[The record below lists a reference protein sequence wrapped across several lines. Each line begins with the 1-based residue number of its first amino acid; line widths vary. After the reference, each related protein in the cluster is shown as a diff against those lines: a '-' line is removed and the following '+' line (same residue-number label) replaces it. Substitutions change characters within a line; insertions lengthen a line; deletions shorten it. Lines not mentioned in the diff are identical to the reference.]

1 MGLTDIGVKPSS
13 RRNRL
18 LLHGPTAAA
27 ARRRLASAGGQCL
40 ARLAAAIGGAD
51 LRASF
56 VAEVHRILPRIRVDM
71 LPTAKGRLL
80 PWSTSAW
87 AVGPLHPS
95 SHPVCTHHYSL
106 SLDR

>member
-71 LPTAKGRLL
+71 LPVNGKGKAPSMVNISMGRW
-80 PWSTSAW
+80 PVAPFQSSSVHA
-87 AVGPLHPS
+87 PL
-95 SHPVCTHHYSL
+95 
-106 SLDR
+106 